1 MRASFSFR
9 TVLARCSDNHSRNE
23 SLSEM
28 IGSTVGGFRIIPS
41 TDRST
46 VLLVEVDAVWGA
58 QRRVGCANQSVLQNL
73 EAGLLA

>member
-1 MRASFSFR
+1 
-9 TVLARCSDNHSRNE
+9 
-23 SLSEM
+23 M